1 MGAMVSKKVD
11 LGQTIAILANV
22 GVIAG
27 IAFLAF
33 ELRQN
38 TRAVELAS
46 AQTYLTGGSEL
57 DLRIATDTELASL
70 LLRSEDPEPLSVV
83 EDLQLERWNYAVLR
97 QWETAQYLHSIGAL
111 DENLWLAYR
120 QEIGKIF
127 LRGRRI
133 QEYWNAN
140 SESFTTAFRNE
151 IEELLS
157 GSARE

>member
-1 MGAMVSKKVD
+1 MKKID
-11 LGQTIAILANV
+11 LGQTIAILANL

-38 TRAVELAS
+38 TQAVELAS
-46 AQTYLTGGSEL
+46 AQAYLTGGSEL
-57 DLRIATDTELASL
+57 DLRIATDKDLASL
-70 LLRSEDPEPLSVV
+70 LLRGGDPEPLTAV
-83 EDLQLERWNYAVLR
+83 EALQLERWNYAVLR

-111 DENLWLAYR
+111 DERLWLAYR

-127 LRGRRI
+127 LRGGRMR
-133 QEYWNAN
+133 EYWSSN
-140 SESFTTAFRNE
+140 SESFTPAFRSE

-157 GSARE
+157 GSERERP

>member
-1 MGAMVSKKVD
+1 MKKID

-38 TRAVELAS
+38 TQAVELAS

-57 DLRIATDTELASL
+57 DLRIATDTDLASL
-70 LLRSEDPEPLSVV
+70 LIRSENPEPLSAV
-83 EDLQLERWNYAVLR
+83 EELQLERWNYAVLR

-111 DENLWLAYR
+111 DESLWLAYR

-127 LRGRRI
+127 VRGDRMRG
-133 QEYWNAN
+133 YWSSN
-140 SESFTTAFRNE
+140 SESFTPAFRNE
-151 IEELLS
+151 IAELLN
-157 GSARE
+157 GSERERP